1 MWRALFVSL
10 SRNRTMKERVMR
22 WGFVWRAASRFVAGE
37 TLEDGLRAIRELEA
51 LGIRGILDHLGE
63 NVESETDANRAT
75 EDYLLALDRIERL
88 GLGGGLAR
96 SSLPHLAVKP
106 THLGLDL
113 GEAICERNLR
123 QVVERAARAG
133 TVVEIDMESSAYT
146 ERTLN
151 LYRRLAYEYP
161 NTRIAI
167 QAYLYRSR
175 EDVERLIEEGIARIR
190 LCKGAYQEPPHLAYP
205 RKRDVD
211 ANFVRLMERLLS
223 GEARGRGAYVAI
235 ATHDERIIQHA
246 LRRIAEE
253 EVPREAFEFQMLYG
267 IRRDLQV
274 ALARQGFT
282 VRVYVPYGTEWYPY
296 FMRRLGERPAN
307 VWFVVRNLLYA

>member
-37 TLEDGLRAIRELEA
+37 TLEDGLQALRELEA

-63 NVESETDANRAT
+63 NVESAADAARAA
-75 EDYLLALDRIERL
+75 EDYLLALDRMSSL
-88 GLGGGLAR
+88 GLRA
-96 SSLPHLAVKP
+96 HLAVKL
-106 THLGLDL
+106 THLGLDIGDAL
-113 GEAICERNLR
+113 CEENLR
-123 QVVERAARAG
+123 RVVERAAQVG

-146 ERTLN
+146 ERTLR
-151 LYRRLAYEYP
+151 LYRQLAPAHP

-167 QAYLYRSR
+167 QAYLYRSAA
-175 EDVERLIEEGIARIR
+175 DIERLVQEGIARIR
-190 LCKGAYQEPPHLAYP
+190 LCKGAYQEPPHIAYP

-211 ANFVRLMERLLS
+211 ANYIRLMERLLS
-223 GEARGRGAYVAI
+223 AEARAHGAFLAI
-235 ATHDERIIQHA
+235 ATHDERIIRHA
-246 LRRIAEE
+246 LRRIAEW
-253 EVPREAFEFQMLYG
+253 EVPRDAFEFQMLYG
-267 IRRDLQV
+267 IRRDLQI

-307 VWFVVRNLLYA
+307 LWFVVRNLLR

>member
-22 WGFVWRAASRFVAGE
+22 WGFVWQAASRFVAGE

-63 NVESETDANRAT
+63 NVESPADAVRAT
-75 EDYLLALDRIERL
+75 EDYLLALDRLATL
-88 GLGGGLAR
+88 GLR
-96 SSLPHLAVKP
+96 PHLAVKL
-106 THLGLDL
+106 THLGLDI
-113 GEAICERNLR
+113 GEEFCEGNLQR
-123 QVVERAARAG
+123 VIERAAQVG
-133 TVVEIDMESSAYT
+133 TVVEIDMESSTYT
-146 ERTLN
+146 ERTLR
-151 LYRRLAYEYP
+151 LYRRLASRYP
-161 NTRIAI
+161 NTRVAI
-167 QAYLYRSR
+167 QAYLYRSQ

-190 LCKGAYQEPPHLAYP
+190 LCKGAYQEPPHIAYP

-211 ANFVRLMERLLS
+211 ASYVRLMERLLS
-223 GEARGRGAYVAI
+223 AEARARGAYVAI
-235 ATHDERIIQHA
+235 ATHDERIIRHA
-246 LRRIAEE
+246 LRRIAEG
-253 EVPREAFEFQMLYG
+253 EVPRDAFEFQMLYG

-274 ALARQGFT
+274 SLARQGYT

-307 VWFVVRNLLYA
+307 VWFVVRNLLRA

>member
-22 WGFVWRAASRFVAGE
+22 WGFVWQAASRFVAGE

-63 NVESETDANRAT
+63 NVESPADAVRAT
-75 EDYLLALDRIERL
+75 EDYLLALDRLAAL
-88 GLGGGLAR
+88 GLR
-96 SSLPHLAVKP
+96 PHLAVKL
-106 THLGLDL
+106 THLGLDI
-113 GEAICERNLR
+113 GEEFCEGNLQR
-123 QVVERAARAG
+123 VIERAAQVG

-146 ERTLN
+146 ERTLR
-151 LYRRLAYEYP
+151 LYRRLAPRYP
-161 NTRIAI
+161 NTRVAI

-190 LCKGAYQEPPHLAYP
+190 LCKGAYQEPPHIAYP

-211 ANFVRLMERLLS
+211 ASYVQLMERLLS
-223 GEARGRGAYVAI
+223 AEARARGAYVAI

-246 LRRIAEE
+246 LRRIAEW
-253 EVPREAFEFQMLYG
+253 EVPRDAFEFQMLYG

-274 ALARQGFT
+274 SLARQGYT

-307 VWFVVRNLLYA
+307 VWFVVRNLLRA